1 MNEVAPIIT
10 QSNLLIQSSY
20 SMTLNE
26 KRVILYVLTLISP
39 KDTDFHEYKIP
50 VRDFAEMFGLSIKS
64 TYSDLKKAVER
75 LSKTSIRFPDPV
87 DDNEI
92 RNICI
97 APEYVETKNKSYVKV
112 SFHQKL
118 KPYLIQ
124 LRRLFTSYQ
133 LPNVLY
139 MKSFYS
145 IRVYEL
151 MKSEEYKNKPFEVTL
166 EQLKFTLNIEDMY
179 HLFSHLRQRILEP
192 SIKEI
197 NEHTDLKVSYE
208 TRKKARKVVGLVFH
222 IKKNPSQQMKMYLP
236 PPDNDDGQFVYDSLM
251 HQFQFTQTETKKILR
266 EYRSPPE
273 LLGETIRYVLEMM
286 STTEIRKPKPYLLK
300 CIKEDVTAPEREKRQ
315 NQKKR
320 EEIIREIK
328 TVDTQLEKDDE
339 SYRDYVKEVLLVEYE
354 KLTEIEQGT
363 IKASFISNSPKIM
376 RKKFSENFEMSHI
389 KSMFLSFF
397 HKSNPDIVI
406 LSNDEYFIQKIP
418 NHETNV
424 YRRDEL
430 KESLKGLQPA

>member
-50 VRDFAEMFGLSIKS
+50 VKDFSEMFSLSVKS
-64 TYSDLKKAVER
+64 TYSDLKNAVER

-118 KPYLIQ
+118 KPYLLQ
-124 LRRLFTSYQ
+124 LRKLFTSYQ

-166 EQLKFTLNIEDMY
+166 ETFKFTLNIEDMY
-179 HLFSHLRQRILEP
+179 NLFSHLRQRIIEP

-236 PPDNDDGQFVYDSLM
+236 LPDNDDGQFVYDSLI
-251 HQFQFTQTETKKILR
+251 HQFQFSKTETNKILR
-266 EYRSPPE
+266 ENRSPPE
-273 LLGETIRYVLEMM
+273 RLGDTIRYVLEMM

-300 CIKEDVTAPEREKRQ
+300 CLKEDVTAPDREIRERQKR
-315 NQKKR
+315 K
-320 EEIIREIK
+320 EEIHREIK
-328 TVDTQLEKDDE
+328 TVKTSLENEDQA
-339 SYRDYVKEVLLVEYE
+339 YRDYVKEVLFVEYE
-354 KLTEIEQGT
+354 KLDENEQRAEKDKFFSDT
-363 IKASFISNSPKIM
+363 PKFR
-376 RKKFSENFEMSHI
+376 RKNVIENFEKPHI

-397 HKSNPDIVI
+397 HKSNPDIEI
-406 LSNDEYFIQKIP
+406 LSNDEFFIQHIP
-418 NHETNV
+418 NHEKNV
-424 YRRDEL
+424 YRLDEL
-430 KESLKGLQPA
+430 KESMKAL

>member
-39 KDTDFHEYKIP
+39 KDTEFHEYKIP
-50 VRDFAEMFGLSIKS
+50 VKDFSEIFGLSIKA

-112 SFHQKL
+112 SFHPKL
-118 KPYLIQ
+118 KPYLLQ
-124 LRRLFTSYQ
+124 LRKLFTSYQ

-151 MKSEEYKNKPFEVTL
+151 MKSEEYKNKPYEVTL
-166 EQLKFTLNIEDMY
+166 EKFKFTLNIEDMY
-179 HLFSHLRQRILEP
+179 NLYSHLRQRIIEP

-197 NEHTDLKVSYE
+197 NTHTDLKVSYE

-236 PPDNDDGQFVYDSLM
+236 LPDNDDGQFVYDSLI
-251 HQFQFTQTETKKILR
+251 HQFQFSMTETHKILR
-266 EYRSPPE
+266 EYRTPRE
-273 LLGETIRYVLEMM
+273 RLGDTIRYVLDMM
-286 STTEIRKPKPYLLK
+286 YTTEIRKPKPYLLK
-300 CIKEDVTAPEREKRQ
+300 CLREDVSKLEREKRHQ
-315 NQKKR
+315 ERKR
-320 EEIIREIK
+320 EEIKREI
-328 TVDTQLEKDDE
+328 DTIQTRLEEDDQ
-339 SYRDYVKEVLLVEYE
+339 SYRHYVNEVLLVEYE
-354 KLTEIEQGT
+354 KLTEIEQG
-363 IKASFISNSPKIM
+363 KEKDKFISDSPKIM
-376 RKKFSENFEMSHI
+376 RKRFSENFEISHI
-389 KSMFLSFF
+389 QSMFLTFY
-397 HKSNPDIVI
+397 HKSNPDIETQTK
-406 LSNDEYFIQKIP
+406 DEYFKKKKPDHQKDKKRL
-418 NHETNV
+418 N
-424 YRRDEL
+424 EL
-430 KESLKGLQPA
+430 KESMNVM